1 VNVNADRVTLLVAGL
16 VAVGCTVGAG
26 WMAAGI
32 QRQRQEL
39 DLVVAA
45 PGATGMPPEVAVA
58 TAALGTFR
66 GLAVD
71 VLWARADHLQA
82 EGEYFE
88 AQTLSQWITALQPRF
103 HKVWAFQAWNL
114 AYNISA
120 AAQVPAER
128 WGWIRRG
135 IALLRDRAMPLNPKA
150 PQLCME
156 LGWIYHNKIAGR
168 SDRQHWYYKARLAR
182 DIQEFLGDPTA
193 GRTPEQALEALRRIA
208 SAPATLAELEA
219 ATPAIR
225 RLLDLL
231 AAHGSQPDETC
242 MRMIGRALMRAES
255 LDAKLLGAAALP
267 PGADGQLFQALS
279 QDREAAELLFEHL
292 VPHLQRRI
300 LEDRYRMDPARMV
313 ALMERYGPLDWRH
326 GESHGIYWTELGV
339 ELGRTLKRREDTNE
353 LLVIRSRLHM
363 LADLMKTGRVDFDPV
378 TNRVDLLPDPRFIAA
393 YERSLEEA
401 IGLIESAEGVSAGE
415 FGPAEA
421 EDLLDGYETVLNLAV
436 ILEFLYGDV
445 AAAET
450 HFVKLG
456 RLAERLG
463 RGDDPLYDDTV
474 SAFVAQRIGE
484 VLAIDVANLRQ
495 FLDAMIRR
503 AILEGLARGSLGVF
517 NRYLTVARDVYERR
531 YAASAPDTKFVLAEA
546 ALLPFPKIV
555 ENSFVGV
562 MKDVGLPLLVRARA
576 WSWAPDPLRA
586 AAYDDA
592 GDTLRTA
599 AAAAGLD
606 PDRAFPLP
614 AGVEPGRQPPPD
626 AGADGDAPTRPAA
639 TSREAAAE
647 DE

>member
-1 VNVNADRVTLLVAGL
+1 MNADRVTMLLAGCI
-16 VAVGCTVGAG
+16 AVGCTLGAG
-26 WMAAGI
+26 WLATGI

-39 DLVVAA
+39 DLVVSA
-45 PGATGMPPEVAVA
+45 PGTTGMPPDVAVA

-71 VLWARADHLQA
+71 VLWARADHLQMQ
-82 EGEYFE
+82 GEYFE

-103 HKVWAFQAWNL
+103 QKVWAFQAWNL

-135 IALLRDRAMPLNPKA
+135 INLLRDRGIPLNPKT

-156 LGWIYHNKIAGR
+156 LGWIFHNKVAGR

-182 DIQEFLGDPTA
+182 EIQEFLGDPA
-193 GRTPEQALEALRRIA
+193 GRTPEQAREAVQRIA
-208 SAPATLAELEA
+208 AAPATLAELEA
-219 ATPAIR
+219 GTPEIR
-225 RLLDLL
+225 KLFDLL
-231 AAHGSQPDETC
+231 AAHGSRPDEAC
-242 MRMIGRALMRAES
+242 MRMIGRAMMLAES
-255 LDAKLLGAAALP
+255 LDARLLGAAALP
-267 PGADGQLFQALS
+267 PGADGKLLTALG
-279 QDREAAELLFEHL
+279 QDREAAGLLFEHL

-313 ALMERYGPLDWRH
+313 ALMDRYGPLDWRH
-326 GESHGIYWTELGV
+326 GETHAIYWTERGV
-339 ELGRTLKRREDTNE
+339 ELGRALKRREDTNE
-353 LLVIRSRLHM
+353 LLIIRSRLHM
-363 LADLMKTGRVDFDPV
+363 LADLMKTGRVDFDSV

-393 YERSLEEA
+393 YERSMEEA
-401 IGLIESAEGVSAGE
+401 IALITSAEGVSAGD
-415 FGPAEA
+415 FGRAEV
-421 EDLLDGYETVLNLAV
+421 EDLLGGYENVLNLAV
-436 ILEFLYGDV
+436 ILEFLYGDR

-456 RLAERLG
+456 RLAEQLG

-484 VLAIDVANLRQ
+484 VLALDVANLRQ

-517 NRYLTVARDVYERR
+517 NRYLAVARDVYERR
-531 YAASAPDTKFVLAEA
+531 YATSDPNAKFVLAES
-546 ALLPFPKIV
+546 ALLPFPKLV

-562 MKDVGLPLLVRARA
+562 MQDVGLPLLVRARA
-576 WSWAPDPLRA
+576 WSWAPDLLKA
-586 AAYDDA
+586 GAYESV
-592 GDTLRTA
+592 GGGLRTA
-599 AAAAGLD
+599 ATAAGLD

-614 AGVEPGRQPPPD
+614 AGVDPDRRPPPD
-626 AGADGDAPTRPAA
+626 AGAAEDAPPKPAA
-639 TSREAAAE
+639 TSREAAAS

>member
-1 VNVNADRVTLLVAGL
+1 MNTDRVPLLVAGL
-16 VAVGCTVGAG
+16 VAVGCTLAAG
-26 WMAAGI
+26 WLAVGI

-71 VLWARADHLQA
+71 VLWARADHLQT

-103 HKVWAFQAWNL
+103 QKVWAFQAWNL

-128 WGWIRRG
+128 WDWIRRG
-135 IALLRDRAMPLNPKA
+135 IALLRDRAIPLNPKA

-156 LGWIYHNKIAGR
+156 LGWIYHHKIAGR

-182 DIQEFLGDPTA
+182 DVQEFLGDPTG
-193 GRTPEQALEALRRIA
+193 GRTTEQAIDVLRRIA
-208 SAPATLAELEA
+208 AAPATLAELEA

-225 RLLDLL
+225 RVLDLL
-231 AAHGSQPDETC
+231 AAHGSRPDEAC

-255 LDAKLLGAAALP
+255 LDARLLGAAPLP
-267 PGADGQLFQALS
+267 PGADGRLLAALG
-279 QDREAAELLFEHL
+279 QDREAAGLLFEHL

-326 GESHGIYWTELGV
+326 GEPHGIYWTELGV
-339 ELGRTLKRREDTNE
+339 EVGRTLRRREGTNE

-393 YERSLEEA
+393 YERSMEEA
-401 IGLIESAEGVSAGE
+401 IGLIESAAGVSAGD
-415 FGPAEA
+415 FGRADVQ
-421 EDLLDGYETVLNLAV
+421 DLLDGYENVLNLAV
-436 ILEFLYGDV
+436 ILEFLYGDR

-463 RGDDPLYDDTV
+463 RGDDPMYDDTV

-484 VLAIDVANLRQ
+484 VLAIDVANIRQ

-517 NRYLTVARDVYERR
+517 NRYLAVARDLHERR
-531 YAASAPDTKFVLAEA
+531 YAASDPNAKFVLAES
-546 ALLPFPKIV
+546 ALLPFPQLV
-555 ENSFVGV
+555 ENSFVNV
-562 MKDVGLPLLVRARA
+562 MRDVGLPLLVRARA
-576 WSWAPDPLRA
+576 WSWAPDPLKA
-586 AAYDDA
+586 AAADDV
-592 GDTLRTA
+592 GDMLRTA

-606 PDRAFPLP
+606 PQLAFPLP
-614 AGVEPGRQPPPD
+614 AGVEPGARPPQAGAAEDPPP
-626 AGADGDAPTRPAA
+626 RPAA
-639 TSREAAAE
+639 TSREAAAK